1 MQMLEAIARTG
12 KFFAAHPIT
21 RGAPFKAWGRWLL
34 WQVRSRLQ
42 REVVVN
48 WIEGQQLAV
57 RREMTGATGNIYTG
71 LHEFD
76 GMMLPLHFLRSEDL
90 FLDVGANIGS
100 FTVLAS
106 GVAGATTW
114 AFEPDPHTVL
124 ALHRNIELNGL
135 TNRVTVYQT
144 VLGDDDGTVAFTR
157 GQDTTNRV
165 ATVADPNVQI
175 VMQSRLDTIIGNYLP
190 IMIKVDVEGH
200 EDAFIRRAAQTIQK
214 RSLKILELESY
225 GEQSL
230 AFLNSS
236 GFERVFYDPRGR
248 ALVSAPIEGSISND
262 IFVRDRDF
270 VTARLRD
277 AKTINVFGQHF

>member
-1 MQMLEAIARTG
+1 MQMLQAIARTG

-21 RGAPFKAWGRWLL
+21 RAAPSQAWGRWLL

-42 REVVVN
+42 REVVVK
-48 WIEGQQLAV
+48 WIEGQRLAV

-106 GVAGATTW
+106 GVVGATTW
-114 AFEPDPHTVL
+114 AFEPDPHTAL
-124 ALHRNIELNGL
+124 ALNRNIELNGL
-135 TNRVTVYQT
+135 TNRVVVHQT
-144 VLGDDDGTVAFTR
+144 ALGDDDGTIAFTR
-157 GQDTTNRV
+157 GLDTTNHV
-165 ATVADPNVQI
+165 ATVADPDDQI
-175 VMQSRLDTIIGNYLP
+175 VMQRRLDSIIGNHRP

-200 EDAFIRRAAQTIQK
+200 EDAFIRGAAQTIQK
-214 RSLKILELESY
+214 CELKVLELESY

-230 AFLNSS
+230 AFLKNS

-248 ALVSAPIEGSISND
+248 ALVFAPIEGSHSNA

-270 VTARLRD
+270 VSARLRD
-277 AKTINVFGQHF
+277 AKKINVFGQHF